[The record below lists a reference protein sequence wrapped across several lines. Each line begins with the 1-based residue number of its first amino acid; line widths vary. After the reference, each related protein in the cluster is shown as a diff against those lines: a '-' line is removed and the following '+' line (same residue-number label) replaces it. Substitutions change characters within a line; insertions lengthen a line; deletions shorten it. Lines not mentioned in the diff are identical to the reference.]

1 MPKQTWFNNFM
12 WQICNLE
19 VLKCAFKVIC
29 VKCLG
34 WQRKYIETTMVSRV
48 IFRHRLLVPKFS
60 CPSRTY
66 ISPSLTKE
74 RLMTEYQRCRTY
86 TLGKFDKT
94 GLTSKELCHFTW
106 KKVNEWWRFR
116 QILQKKFTWTNLCT
130 FDPVL

>member
-1 MPKQTWFNNFM
+1 
-12 WQICNLE
+12 
-19 VLKCAFKVIC
+19 
-29 VKCLG
+29 
-34 WQRKYIETTMVSRV
+34 MVSRV

-94 GLTSKELCHFTW
+94 GLTSKEKLVISPEKRSMNDDDFA
-106 KKVNEWWRFR
+106 
-116 QILQKKFTWTNLCT
+116 KFCKRNSFHQT
-130 FDPVL
+130 FFKIIFQT